1 MKIFQKL
8 LLPKMPVTEAAS
20 TVVPP
25 SPKKL
30 KLDDSKLQVA
40 KLTENATLPTRGS
53 PLAAGYD
60 LYSAEVKFSA
70 GFISVNQ
77 TYYRTPPSLR
87 EARVSSRL
95 ISRSA
100 SLTAPTAGWLRGLAS
115 PGSSTSTSGPGWWTR
130 TTGAMSV
137 RSSSGINTNSYK
149 RGHSRCCDVQPRG
162 HRVRGEEGRQNRP
175 AGL

>member
-8 LLPKMPVTEAAS
+8 LLPKTMPVTEAAS

-30 KLDDSKLQVA
+30 KLDDGKLQVA

-70 GFISVNQ
+70 GFISVDQ
-77 TYYRTPPSLR
+77 T
-87 EARVSSRL
+87 
-95 ISRSA
+95 I
-100 SLTAPTAGWLRGLAS
+100 
-115 PGSSTSTSGPGWWTR
+115 
-130 TTGAMSV
+130 TTGHH
-137 RSSSGINTNSYK
+137 RPCERQG
-149 RGHSRCCDVQPRG
+149 SRQD
-162 HRVRGEEGRQNRP
+162 
-175 AGL
+175 